1 MFERNPVDNRTD
13 TLVAVA
19 ITLAD
24 DTEMA
29 GRTPLPSKKGI
40 HKLLDGDEAFIYLQT
55 FDGDGMFVL
64 KADVR
69 AVKVIQTGRAG
80 AARLI
85 TPDARAFDPY
95 AVLGLEK
102 GASFDEI
109 RDVYHTM
116 TKLYHPDRYV
126 GVTLPS
132 EVKSYMDDM
141 ARRVNAAFQA
151 LKHIG
156 QKSQPIYSRG

>member
-1 MFERNPVDNRTD
+1 MFERNPVDNRND

-24 DTEMA
+24 GRETA
-29 GRTPLPSKKGI
+29 GRTPLPPNKGI
-40 HKLLDGDEAFIYLQT
+40 HKLLDGDDVFIYLQT
-55 FDGDGMFVL
+55 FDGDGVFVQ
-64 KADVR
+64 KVDIR

-85 TPDARAFDPY
+85 TPDARSFDPY

-102 GASFDEI
+102 GASFSDI
-109 RDVYHTM
+109 RDAYHTM
-116 TKLYHPDRYV
+116 TKAYHPDRYV
-126 GVTLPS
+126 GVALPS
-132 EVKSYMDDM
+132 EVKAYMDDM

-151 LKHIG
+151 LKHVG
-156 QKSQPIYSRG
+156 QKTQPIYSRG